1 MGNITQQ
8 TPITQEVIQ
17 TFIEGR
23 DPMERIVN
31 ITYSY
36 QDDFV
41 TIFYRNENDQKCKT
55 KESYYPFVWAT
66 HSACLKLCNGNREE
80 LKKLLSQYN
89 IGVKR
94 LSNTN
99 IHGEIIDEFNNGYLF
114 MFFAKKPMTYTS
126 FLNFFKKAGN
136 PIYSKKDKNGKEEL
150 RSASESRQY
159 LIVPPVEQFMIATG
173 KRFFKGY
180 DDYDQVYRLV
190 FDLETEGLD
199 PKKHRLN
206 QIGIRTNRG
215 FEKILTVEGNTKEE
229 KDYSELFNIDLFL
242 RIIYQTNPDVITAHN
257 GENFDWYFLIT
268 RCEVLGTSMEKMS
281 SKYFNGEFIKKADRE
296 SILKLGGEMEK
307 FTPTIVPNI
316 TITDSLHA
324 VRRAQAIDSNFLK
337 ADLKYSTE
345 YLGKKKPNRIYVP
358 GDKISSTWND
368 KTNSYALN
376 DNNGDWYLITD
387 DKPIKDDY
395 TTVTGKY
402 IVERYLLDDIWEC
415 DKVEHQLNT
424 TNFLIC
430 KMLPLTYK
438 KCTTMGTA
446 GQWKALMM
454 AWSYEQNLAI
464 PMFGESKPFTG
475 GLSRLLK
482 VGFVG
487 NVAKFDYN
495 SLYPSI
501 DLTWGVADK
510 QDLLESMLNFLE
522 FMLKQREKY
531 KKLKKV
537 TGKEIEKLKSS
548 KEYDKNKMSELEG
561 KLSLYDKNQLQ
572 YKIFCNSYFGSLSA
586 PNVFPWGSLM
596 CGEQTTCIGRQC
608 LRLMISHF
616 SNIGYSP
623 IVGDTDGFNFQL
635 PKIYRYTKN
644 KPYIGKG
651 LSRETI
657 EGKEYCDFEADVAEF
672 NDKYMKHFYYNN
684 SQRNF
689 MGLGIDEIVSST
701 INFSRKN
708 YADHFP
714 ENKAPKDVKLVG
726 NSIKSKKM
734 QTYISKFLDKGIRHL
749 LNNNGPAFLE
759 EYYNYI
765 EKIYNYQIPLRD
777 IASKGKVKK
786 SINEY
791 LEDIKKITK
800 AGRPKSRQ
808 AWYELAIINN
818 LKVDNGDTI
827 YYINTGKSKSHAD
840 VKKITRWLI
849 TENKLLGDEK
859 KDITTTIEKEYK
871 LYKKENKDSKNLL
884 EKEEW
889 ISQNYPS
896 AVKEEE
902 IVMNCILVPQDILD
916 KDEDVY
922 CTEDMEYNCAKY
934 IDMFNKRITPLL
946 VCFKKDIRN
955 KILITN
961 PNDRQYFTE
970 EESQLCSGEPN
981 NITDQDTYEQL
992 MTMEDKEIKFWAKY
1006 DLVPPFIEECGMGKW
1021 EDIVNDY
1028 HERMKREK
1036 DLGVDKE
1043 REVYNKI
1050 LSELTSDEINEFI
1063 EEGTIPK
1070 DILKIVDLNP
1080 TTMEFVSK
1088 RYNDIVI
1095 GTIYDISDMLDII
1108 SDKNFDEMGE

>member
-1 MGNITQQ
+1 MGT
-8 TPITQEVIQ
+8 
-17 TFIEGR
+17 
-23 DPMERIVN
+23 M
-31 ITYSY
+31 
-36 QDDFV
+36 
-41 TIFYRNENDQKCKT
+41 
-55 KESYYPFVWAT
+55 
-66 HSACLKLCNGNREE
+66 L
-80 LKKLLSQYN
+80 
-89 IGVKR
+89 
-94 LSNTN
+94 
-99 IHGEIIDEFNNGYLF
+99 
-114 MFFAKKPMTYTS
+114 S
-126 FLNFFKKAGN
+126 FLN
-136 PIYSKKDKNGKEEL
+136 Y
-150 RSASESRQY
+150 
-159 LIVPPVEQFMIATG
+159 V
-173 KRFFKGY
+173 
-180 DDYDQVYRLV
+180 
-190 FDLETEGLD
+190 
-199 PKKHRLN
+199 
-206 QIGIRTNRG
+206 
-215 FEKILTVEGNTKEE
+215 LT
-229 KDYSELFNIDLFL
+229 
-242 RIIYQTNPDVITAHN
+242 
-257 GENFDWYFLIT
+257 
-268 RCEVLGTSMEKMS
+268 
-281 SKYFNGEFIKKADRE
+281 
-296 SILKLGGEMEK
+296 
-307 FTPTIVPNI
+307 
-316 TITDSLHA
+316 
-324 VRRAQAIDSNFLK
+324 
-337 ADLKYSTE
+337 
-345 YLGKKKPNRIYVP
+345 
-358 GDKISSTWND
+358 
-368 KTNSYALN
+368 
-376 DNNGDWYLITD
+376 
-387 DKPIKDDY
+387 
-395 TTVTGKY
+395 
-402 IVERYLLDDIWEC
+402 
-415 DKVEHQLNT
+415 
-424 TNFLIC
+424 
-430 KMLPLTYK
+430 
-438 KCTTMGTA
+438 
-446 GQWKALMM
+446 
-454 AWSYEQNLAI
+454 
-464 PMFGESKPFTG
+464 
-475 GLSRLLK
+475 
-482 VGFVG
+482 
-487 NVAKFDYN
+487 
-495 SLYPSI
+495 
-501 DLTWGVADK
+501 
-510 QDLLESMLNFLE
+510 
-522 FMLKQREKY
+522 QREKF
-531 KKLKKV
+531 KKLKKQA
-537 TGKEIEKLKSS
+537 GKQADKFKEQLKELSVESS
-548 KEYDKNKMSELEG
+548 DYESVNKEFIKYSAEESFYDK
-561 KLSLYDKNQLQ
+561 QQ
-572 YKIFCNSYFGSLSA
+572 IVFKILGNSFFGSYGA
-586 PNVFPWGSLM
+586 PDVFPWGSLK
-596 CGEQTTCIGRQC
+596 CAEQTTCTGRQM

-616 SNIGYSP
+616 SEISQRYNLNDEDYNYSP
-623 IVGDTDGFNFQL
+623 IVGDTDGFNFKL
-635 PKIYRYTKN
+635 PKKYRYTKEN
-644 KPYIGKG
+644 PYVGKG
-651 LSRETI
+651 LSREST
-657 EGKEYCDFEADVAEF
+657 EGKEYTGFEADVAEF
-672 NDKYMKHFYYNN
+672 NDLYMRVKN
-684 SQRNF
+684 
-689 MGLGIDEIVSST
+689 GLGIDEIVSST

-714 ENKAPKDVKLVG
+714 ENKPPKDVKLVG

-777 IASKGKVKK
+777 IASKGKIKK

-808 AWYELAIINN
+808 AWYELAIRNN

-849 TENKLLGDEK
+849 TENNLLGDEK

-992 MTMEDKEIKFWAKY
+992 MTMEDKEIKFWTKY

-1036 DLGVDKE
+1036 ELGVDKE

-1063 EEGTIPK
+1063 DDGTIPK

-1095 GTIYDISDMLDII
+1095 GSIYDISDMLDAI
-1108 SDKNFDEMGE
+1108 DNEAFDEE